1 MGQHIQWPHSRV
13 QDRWGNS
20 IARKKVFGLDAGYPR
35 SNRSKTAQQS
45 EAGQAGPS
53 AQPEAEP
60 FSKPKAKGAKLGP
73 RQQIKAAAAAAANKD
88 NSSATDNAMPG
99 AKSQAAPKRPRDMPA
114 NTMLSNCKGRLHRA
128 FSVFLFNSQTQ
139 LQLQQRASAKITFP
153 KVWTNTCCSHP
164 WHGYDPGEV
173 GEPSS
178 VASGAVMGAKR
189 AAVHKLGLEL
199 GIPFDQLP
207 LDAFKL
213 LTWLHYCAADE
224 ETPGPEAE

>member
-1 MGQHIQWPHSRV
+1 MTAQHASTKYTHWLGGCGTWLLTTLRCSSTWSVTLTGQTGTSGPKPATRMGQHIQWPHSRV

-99 AKSQAAPKRPRDMPA
+99 AKSQAAPKRPRVFKISKLEKCHQCRHCK
-114 NTMLSNCKGRLHRA
+114 NTKLKQGCLWIREQKALLAAQSTTFFDVLCKLRSLTTAYSNVR
-128 FSVFLFNSQTQ
+128 
-139 LQLQQRASAKITFP
+139 
-153 KVWTNTCCSHP
+153 
-164 WHGYDPGEV
+164 
-173 GEPSS
+173 
-178 VASGAVMGAKR
+178 
-189 AAVHKLGLEL
+189 
-199 GIPFDQLP
+199 
-207 LDAFKL
+207 
-213 LTWLHYCAADE
+213 
-224 ETPGPEAE
+224 